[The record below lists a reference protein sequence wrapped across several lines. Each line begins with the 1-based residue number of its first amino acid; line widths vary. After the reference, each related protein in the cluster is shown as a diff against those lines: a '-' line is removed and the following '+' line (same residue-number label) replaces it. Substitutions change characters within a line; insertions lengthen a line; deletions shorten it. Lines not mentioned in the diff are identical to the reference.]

1 MLVARYQCPVVD
13 GLPTQYTVRADTR
26 RGVICRVGAKEFIN
40 SRSSMDHGPWT
51 MDHGAWTMDY
61 WFPGIL
67 VQMST
72 VPHSVLPKTRLYS
85 GGTPVVPGYS
95 SMPSTSPGGM
105 SSMLYPV
112 TWMPST
118 KYWGGQFGLPL
129 RAK

>member
-1 MLVARYQCPVVD
+1 LMGYRHNIPCGRTRAEELFAGLGRKNSLIVD
-13 GLPTQYTVRADTR
+13 R
-26 RGVICRVGAKEFIN
+26 RWTT
-40 SRSSMDHGPWT
+40 DDGPWT
-51 MDHGAWTMDY
+51 MDHGRWTMDY